1 MQRLGVRA
9 EVIERCLNHRSGV
22 YRGVS
27 GVYQVDPLSEET
39 RDALQ
44 RWGDFVESVVKG
56 EAEPG
61 KVVTLRRS

>member
-1 MQRLGVRA
+1 MQRLGIRA

-22 YRGVS
+22 YRGIS
-27 GVYQVDPLSEET
+27 GVYQVDPLSQET

-44 RWGDFVESVVKG
+44 RWGDFVESAVKG

-61 KVVTLRRS
+61 RVVKLRS